1 MPFFFHQKPDIFFTD
16 KIKARKLFF
25 STRLA
30 VMLQLA
36 MAKTERGLSIS
47 RAVALILDE
56 GAF

>member
-1 MPFFFHQKPDIFFTD
+1 
-16 KIKARKLFF
+16 
-25 STRLA
+25 
-30 VMLQLA
+30 MLQLA